1 MGTCNS
7 NGKSGG
13 LEKYVVKAG
22 KGFEYTTESGRKMRF
37 HINNAGVVF
46 INDEPITSG
55 SMSKRENIDKRY
67 KIQKDKGGNDFRE
80 LSKKDVNKSIK
91 EKQERLNHRD
101 YELYGVDA
109 SDMRGARKKIIRY
122 RRGK

>member
-7 NGKSGG
+7 NGKPGG
-13 LEKYVVKAG
+13 LGKYVVKAG

-46 INDEPITSG
+46 GNGEPITNG
-55 SMSKRENIDKRY
+55 PMPKRENIDKVY

-80 LSKKDVNKSIK
+80 LSKKDVDKSIK
-91 EKQERLNHRD
+91 ERQERLNHRG

-109 SDMRGARKKIIRY
+109 SGMRGARKK
-122 RRGK
+122 

>member
-13 LEKYVVKAG
+13 LGKYVVKAG

-46 INDEPITSG
+46 RNGEPITSG
-55 SMSKRENIDKRY
+55 SMSKRENIDKVY
-67 KIQKDKGGNDFRE
+67 KIQKGKGGNDFRE
-80 LSKKDVNKSIK
+80 LSKKDVDKEIKKRRKEREEFLKGLDAAGAFKEQAKSNIRAA
-91 EKQERLNHRD
+91 RL
-101 YELYGVDA
+101 
-109 SDMRGARKKIIRY
+109 RKK
-122 RRGK
+122 

>member
-13 LEKYVVKAG
+13 LGKYVVKAG

-46 INDEPITSG
+46 RNDKPITSG
-55 SMSKRENIDKRY
+55 SMSKRENIDKLY

-91 EKQERLNHRD
+91 ERQERLNHRD

>member
-13 LEKYVVKAG
+13 LGKYVVKAG

-46 INDEPITSG
+46 RNDEPITSG
-55 SMSKRENIDKRY
+55 SMSKRENIDKVY

-80 LSKKDVNKSIK
+80 LSKKDVNKEI
-91 EKQERLNHRD
+91 
-101 YELYGVDA
+101 
-109 SDMRGARKKIIRY
+109 KKIRKEREGFLKGLDAAGAFKEQAKANIRAA
-122 RRGK
+122 RLKKK